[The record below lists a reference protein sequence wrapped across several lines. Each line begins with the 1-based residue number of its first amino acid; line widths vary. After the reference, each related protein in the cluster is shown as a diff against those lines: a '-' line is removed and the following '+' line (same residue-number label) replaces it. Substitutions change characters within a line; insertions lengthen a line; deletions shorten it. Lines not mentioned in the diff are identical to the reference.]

1 MTALCSRASLP
12 SSCVEPALEYQ
23 RTIQAKQ
30 ANLGVSS
37 NFQSVLCLH
46 LAASQAGKSVDDRQ
60 MVKLAS
66 AKSKPHYF
74 SVYQNAE
81 KILELDQVL
90 SVQEVCVQLG
100 VSHVSERAAKVM
112 SCYEE
117 HLKVTFGE
125 ARFLDM
131 NLNRSVYPCAAVN
144 TACKII
150 GEKIEFGKLCEI
162 SKAKKKD
169 LVELC
174 EEMLNLQPEKNDN
187 KGTKKKLDF
196 MDKIMGVG
204 EEFKENN
211 EKEINEKRFKGRVKE
226 DDFEDDG
233 YEDWKEA
240 MLRKAVDEGY
250 TKYKKY
256 LKLKN

>member
-46 LAASQAGKSVDDRQ
+46 LAAVQTGKSVDNRL

-66 AKSKPHYF
+66 AKSKPHYV

-81 KILELDQVL
+81 KILELDKVL

-100 VSHVSERAAKVM
+100 VSHVSERAAKVL
-112 SCYEE
+112 SSYEE
-117 HLKVTFGE
+117 HLKATFGE
-125 ARFLDM
+125 ARFLDT
-131 NLNRSVYPCAAVN
+131 NLSRSRYPCAAVS
-144 TACKII
+144 TACKIT

-162 SKAKKKD
+162 SKSSKKKD
-169 LVELC
+169 LIELC
-174 EEMLNLQPEKNDN
+174 EEMHNLQPEKNDN
-187 KGTKKKLDF
+187 TGTKKKLDF
-196 MDKIMGVG
+196 MDKIMGV
-204 EEFKENN
+204 EEFKENSETEFN
-211 EKEINEKRFKGRVKE
+211 ERRFKGRIKE

-256 LKLKN
+256 LKLH